1 MSCSGRSPHSWPS
14 MQHTI
19 KKVGLLGAPVMDRI
33 LYCAASL
40 SLLPFPPTQLLHL
53 DNPELFFIRGDPFI
67 YFISCCHFFCCKT
80 STFLDLWRGPKALI
94 PRSWLFHHLLKLHGI
109 LSFPILFS
117 LITTCFFIRDIN
129 RLAHVGLWNLR
140 QSQKM
145 RGTLQRF
152 CKPPKFDNFDS

>member
-80 STFLDLWRGPKALI
+80 STFLDLWRGPKAILVI
-94 PRSWLFHHLLKLHGI
+94 SSFFEASWHFI
-109 LSFPILFS
+109 LSNTFFSYHNMFLHPRHQSACSCRSLESTAISKNAWHFAEIL
-117 LITTCFFIRDIN
+117 
-129 RLAHVGLWNLR
+129 
-140 QSQKM
+140 
-145 RGTLQRF
+145 
-152 CKPPKFDNFDS
+152 

>member
-19 KKVGLLGAPVMDRI
+19 KKVGLLGAPVMDRT

-67 YFISCCHFFCCKT
+67 YFISCCHFFLLQNVHL
-80 STFLDLWRGPKALI
+80 SRPVARPKGSDSSILVISSFVEA
-94 PRSWLFHHLLKLHGI
+94 SWHFI
-109 LSFPILFS
+109 LSNTFFSYHNMFLHPRHQSACSCRSLESTAISKNAWHFAEIL
-117 LITTCFFIRDIN
+117 
-129 RLAHVGLWNLR
+129 
-140 QSQKM
+140 
-145 RGTLQRF
+145 
-152 CKPPKFDNFDS
+152 